1 MSAESNVLLLSPFFY
16 PEWISTGK
24 YNTCLAQSLVKSGAK
39 VDAVSSH
46 PIFPAWEV
54 SPSSDSLAGVRIFR
68 GGAYVRYPASMFLR
82 RAILELWFAWHVL
95 STCCL
100 RRIHSDVVVPVF
112 PPSLFFSLLSFF
124 ISRRVRKVGVIHD
137 LQGVYAG
144 QTRGYI
150 ASIVG
155 RAIHAVERR
164 CFLACD
170 RLIFLSESMRDRAV
184 ADYGLEAS
192 RCVVCYPFVA
202 LEDSDEGRPEAL
214 ASIFPSERR
223 HVVYSGALGNKQKPD
238 GLYAF
243 MAALAAA
250 DSQVQCHIFSAG
262 PHFERLH
269 ATYGAHGAVELHD
282 LVSAECL
289 QELYARS
296 DVQVIPQELGTG
308 DGSLPSKLP
317 NLMAEGVPV
326 FVICDDGSEVGRLVQ
341 SASAGYVANTWEP
354 HALVAEFQA
363 QKEVLLAEPR
373 AARRARLREYVREHF
388 SVERV
393 VHEILRG

>member
-82 RAILELWFAWHVL
+82 RAVLELWFAWHVL

-100 RRIHSDVVVPVF
+100 RRIHSDVIVPVF
-112 PPSLFFSLLSFF
+112 PPSLFFSLLSLF

-144 QTRGYI
+144 RDQSKF
-150 ASIVG
+150 ASVVG

-202 LEDSDEGRPEAL
+202 LEDASVAQPAAL
-214 ASIFPSERR
+214 ASMFPPGRT

-238 GLYAF
+238 ALFAF

-269 ATYGAHGAVELHD
+269 GAYGPHGAVELHD
-282 LVSAECL
+282 LVPAECL

-326 FVICDDGSEVGRLVQ
+326 FVICDVGSEVGRLVE
-341 SASAGYVANTWEP
+341 AALAGCVANTWDAD
-354 HALVAEFQA
+354 ALVAEFVS
-363 QKEVLLAEPR
+363 QKDVLLTEPR
-373 AARRARLREYVREHF
+373 QARRERLREYVREHF
-388 SVERV
+388 SIERV